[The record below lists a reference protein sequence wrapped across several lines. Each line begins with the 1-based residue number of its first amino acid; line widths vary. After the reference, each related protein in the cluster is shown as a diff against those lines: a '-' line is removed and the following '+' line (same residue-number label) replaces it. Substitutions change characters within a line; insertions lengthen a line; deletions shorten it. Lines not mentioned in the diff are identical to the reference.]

1 MRQADRRDSTSPR
14 DDPIQAKPD
23 LIDRLCAR
31 DGSAYEELVRTH
43 ATRMLAIALRYLPN
57 LSDAEDAVQEA
68 FANVFRSVAT
78 FERLSTLDTWLHRI
92 VVNCALMTLRRRRR
106 RPESLLDDATLA
118 EGATV
123 PWRGSPP
130 PTAHRVVVDAEAT
143 ALLSRAVGRLPR
155 AQRSVFS
162 LRDVESRSMTEVAGL
177 LDVGVSTVKTRLHRA
192 RQSLQR
198 TLGSQLRES
207 VHEGADPHRG
217 RCAAVSDVRRL
228 GPRQ

>member
-1 MRQADRRDSTSPR
+1 MRQADRRNSFSPSV
-14 DDPIQAKPD
+14 DPIQAKPD

-43 ATRMLAIALRYLPN
+43 ATRMLAVATRYLPN
-57 LSDAEDAVQEA
+57 PSDAEDAVQEA

-92 VVNCALMTLRRRRR
+92 VVNCALTTLRRRRR

-118 EGATV
+118 EGATTR
-123 PWRGSPP
+123 WRGSPP
-130 PTAHRVVVDAEAT
+130 PTAHRLVEDDEAM
-143 ALLSRAVGRLPR
+143 AQLCRAVGRLPR
-155 AQRSVFS
+155 AQRSVFA

-192 RQSLQR
+192 RRSLQR
-198 TLGSQLRES
+198 TLGSQLGES
-207 VHEGADPHRG
+207 VYEGADPR
-217 RCAAVSDVRRL
+217 RARRAAVSEARCRDPSR
-228 GPRQ
+228 